1 MKAIVTG
8 GAGFIGSH
16 LVDTLVTRGDKVLII
31 DNLSPLAG
39 GREKNI
45 NPKAMFLR
53 ADIRNDIGLIN
64 SFRNK
69 KELRDFRQVD
79 YVFHC
84 AALPRVQLSFDN
96 PKTTHAANVV
106 GTQNVI
112 ALAVWL
118 DAKRLVYSS
127 SSSIYGNQ
135 PTLPL
140 RESMFV
146 NPLSPYGL
154 QKYAA
159 EKYCQFLCRPEQK
172 NRLNGAVCL
181 RYFNVY
187 GPRQSA
193 DSPYSTVIGLFL
205 KARKACVDAVI
216 YGDGEQKRDFTHVS
230 DVVRA
235 NLLAAES
242 ARVGMGEVINIGAG
256 KSYSINQISRM
267 IGGSYKRE
275 AARPGEPR
283 ETLADTAKAEELL
296 GWRPQ
301 VSFEQG
307 IAELLKL
314 HKLV

>member
-16 LVDTLVTRGDKVLII
+16 LVDALVARGDKVLVI
-31 DNLSPLAG
+31 DDLSTG
-39 GREKNI
+39 KRENI
-45 NPKAMFLR
+45 NRRAVFVKHDIRGKMDKDAKTAFKFLR
-53 ADIRNDIGLIN
+53 G
-64 SFRNK
+64 K
-69 KELRDFRQVD
+69 VD
-79 YVFHC
+79 YVFHL
-84 AALPRVQLSFDN
+84 AALPRVQFSFDAPVLTN
-96 PKTTHAANVV
+96 EVNID
-106 GTQNVI
+106 GTLNII
-112 ALAVWL
+112 ALATWL
-118 DAKRLVYSS
+118 GVKKLIYSS
-127 SSSIYGNQ
+127 SSSVYGNQ

-140 RESMFV
+140 REDMFV

-187 GPRQSA
+187 GSRQSA
-193 DSPYSTVIGLFL
+193 DSPYSTVISCFI
-205 KARKACVDAVI
+205 KARKDGVDAVI
-216 YGDGEQKRDFTHVS
+216 YSDGEQRRDFTHVS
-230 DVVRA
+230 DVVHA

-242 ARVGMGEVINIGAG
+242 SNIGMGEVINIGAG
-256 KSYSINQISRM
+256 KSYSVNQISRM
-267 IGGSYKRE
+267 IGGSYRHE
-275 AARPGEPR
+275 EARPGEPR
-283 ETLADTAKAEELL
+283 ETLADITRAGELL

-301 VSFEQG
+301 VSLEQG